1 MYAYVRGSLKM
12 SKRTYIRAYMYV
24 YPIYVMGFSLQ
35 AGSGKNFPSGPE
47 FARRR
52 NALCRESAEYD
63 RSLGT
68 SRSEENCPRLANSRV
83 RALATCGVEAG
94 YI

>member
-1 MYAYVRGSLKM
+1 MPPGAYFQKVTLL
-12 SKRTYIRAYMYV
+12 TI
-24 YPIYVMGFSLQ
+24 Q
-35 AGSGKNFPSGPE
+35 AGSGKNFPSGHE

-63 RSLGT
+63 RSVGT
-68 SRSEENCPRLANSRV
+68 SRLEENCPRLANSRV